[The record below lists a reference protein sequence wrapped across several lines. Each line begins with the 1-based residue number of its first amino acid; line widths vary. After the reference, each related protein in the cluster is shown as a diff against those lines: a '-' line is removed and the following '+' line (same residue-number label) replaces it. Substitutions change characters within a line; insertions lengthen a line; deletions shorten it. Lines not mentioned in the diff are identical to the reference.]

1 LLYFAS
7 FFVLFLAV
15 PLGLV
20 LSLSQEPALVLKS
33 LGFAPGR
40 TGRGI
45 LIAGCGA
52 PLAVLAGYVGSR
64 NAALRRFYPFSKKAC
79 RSDRT
84 FLAYETAYLCLYY
97 LPWEFLY
104 RGLLFF
110 PLVPSL
116 GLVPALSFQTIVST
130 LHHLGHPVPEVFAAL
145 GAGFLFGGIAYVTNS
160 IFYPVFLHALVGI
173 STDFFVYRRDYRG
186 AVLPAGAGLGSR

>member
-1 LLYFAS
+1 MS
-7 FFVLFLAV
+7 LA
-15 PLGLV
+15 
-20 LSLSQEPALVLKS
+20 QEPALVLKS

-40 TGRGI
+40 VGRGL

-64 NAALRRFYPFSKKAC
+64 TRGLRRFYPFSKKAC

-84 FLAYETAYLCLYY
+84 FLAYETAFLCLYY
-97 LPWEFLY
+97 VPWEFLY

-110 PLVPSL
+110 PLVPAV

-130 LHHLGHPVPEVFAAL
+130 LYHLEHPVTEIFAAL
-145 GAGFLFGGIAYVTNS
+145 GAGFLFGGIAYVTHS
-160 IFYPVFLHALVGI
+160 FFYTIFLHALVGM
-173 STDFFVYRRDYRG
+173 STDFFIYRRDYRG
-186 AVLPAGAGLGSR
+186 AARPAEAGPGLR